1 MSRRAVLKVV
11 KTNYTPTA
19 PWMVR
24 VPLCLQSLEG
34 ARKKFFAKESIAK
47 AYVERLAKQ
56 LGDYHSQALGLSDR
70 KKLEASEC
78 YRLLEGHSA
87 SLLDAVHHYLTHLD
101 QTKKSI
107 PVSELFEEFL
117 SAKQQDNV
125 SPKYLAD
132 LRSKLGRFVN
142 SFHDE
147 LVCNLTVA
155 QIEAWIR
162 SLDIGTV
169 SRESYRRNVSVLLE
183 FGRRRGYLPAN
194 PAADIKIRRCP
205 EGEVSILTPDELRNL
220 LRKCVPEIVPYVA
233 ICAFAGLRPSE
244 AASLLWSDIR
254 LDTMQIEV
262 RARHSK
268 TRRYRFVPIQ
278 ANLSEWLMRY
288 RGDDGSVHYSR
299 HKFREAYKAA
309 GMNEWKM
316 DILRHSYGTY
326 RLPILKSADALA
338 LEMGNSP
345 DVIFRHYRRP
355 MNEATASDYFD
366 LRPGMQ
372 PSPTSN
378 DAPSDARDESFPK
391 KLIQCRQRNAP
402 GTLDAQRCQAA

>member
-11 KTNYTPTA
+11 KTNYTPNA

-24 VPLCLQSLEG
+24 VPPRLHRIEG
-34 ARKKFFAKESIAK
+34 ARKKFFVKESIAK

-70 KKLEASEC
+70 QKLEASEC
-78 YRLLEGHSA
+78 YGLLEGRDA
-87 SLLDAVHHYLTHLD
+87 SLFDAVHHYLAYLD
-101 QTKKSI
+101 QTKRSI
-107 PVSELFEEFL
+107 PVSELFDEFL
-117 SAKQQDNV
+117 SVKQQDNV

-142 SFHDE
+142 SFHDA
-147 LVCNLTVA
+147 LVSNLTVA

-162 SLDIGTV
+162 SLNIGTV

-183 FGRRRGYLPAN
+183 FGRRRGYLRAN
-194 PAADIKIRRCP
+194 PAADIKIRRRP

-220 LRKCVPEIVPYVA
+220 LSKCAPEIVPYVA
-233 ICAFAGLRPSE
+233 TCAFAGLRPSE
-244 AASLLWSDIR
+244 AANLEWPDIH

-268 TRRYRFVPIQ
+268 TRRYRLVPIQ
-278 ANLSEWLMRY
+278 PNLGKWLMQF
-288 RGDDGSVHYSR
+288 RGGDGAIHYSR
-299 HKFREAYKAA
+299 RKFREAYRAA
-309 GMNEWKM
+309 GMDEWKM

-345 DVIFRHYRRP
+345 DIIFRHYRRP
-355 MNEATASDYFD
+355 MNEASAFAYFD
-366 LRPGMQ
+366 LRPGV
-372 PSPTSN
+372 PPYPASN
-378 DAPSDARDESFPK
+378 DAPSDARDESFQK
-391 KLIQCRQRNAP
+391 KLIQRRQRNAP
-402 GTLDAQRCQAA
+402 GTLNADRRQAA

>member
-11 KTNYTPTA
+11 KTNYTPAA

-24 VPLCLQSLEG
+24 VPPRLHRIEG

-47 AYVERLAKQ
+47 AYVERIARQ
-56 LGDYHSQALGLSDR
+56 LGDYHTQALGLSDR
-70 KKLEASEC
+70 QKLEASEC
-78 YRLLEGHSA
+78 YRLLEKHDA
-87 SLLDAVHHYLTHLD
+87 SLFDAVYHYLTYVE
-101 QTKKSI
+101 QTKRSI
-107 PVSELFEEFL
+107 PVSELFDEFL
-117 SAKQQDNV
+117 SVKQQDNA
-125 SPKYLAD
+125 SSKYLAD

-142 SFHDE
+142 SFHDT

-162 SLDIGTV
+162 SLNIGTV

-183 FGRRRGYLPAN
+183 FGRRRGYLRAN
-194 PAADIKIRRCP
+194 PAADIKIRRRP

-220 LRKCVPEIVPYVA
+220 LSKCEPSIVPYVA
-233 ICAFAGLRPSE
+233 ICSFAGLRPSE
-244 AASLLWSDIR
+244 AASLLWSDIH

-268 TRRYRFVPIQ
+268 TRRYRLVPIQ
-278 ANLSEWLMRY
+278 PNLSKWLTQFRS
-288 RGDDGSVHYSR
+288 GDGAIYYSR
-299 HKFREAYKAA
+299 RKFREAYRAA
-309 GMNEWKM
+309 GMAEWKM

-355 MNEATASDYFD
+355 MNEASASAYFD
-366 LRPGMQ
+366 LRPGV
-372 PSPTSN
+372 PPNPTSN
-378 DAPSDARDESFPK
+378 DAPSDARDESFQK
-391 KLIQCRQRNAP
+391 KLIERCQRNAP
-402 GTLDAQRCQAA
+402 GTLNADRCQAA